1 MDNVIL
7 GIELD
12 SRDVNVFKNIATA
25 ESYIEI
31 PDIANWLAFDT
42 TAVIYQI
49 GRDASGYK
57 VKLSR
62 TEKSN
67 PNQLL
72 QYITGYLN
80 RPHSRSSAESTLLE
94 ELVVYLNSR
103 IT

>member
-1 MDNVIL
+1 MDDVIL

-12 SRDVNVFKNIATA
+12 SRDVNVFKNIAEA

-42 TAVIYQI
+42 TAAIYRI
-49 GRDASGYK
+49 GRDDKGHK
-57 VKLSR
+57 VKLSK
-62 TEKSN
+62 TENSN

-72 QYITGYLN
+72 QHVAAYLN
-80 RPHSRSSAESTLLE
+80 RHRSRPSAESTLLE
-94 ELVVYLNSR
+94 ELVVYLSSR